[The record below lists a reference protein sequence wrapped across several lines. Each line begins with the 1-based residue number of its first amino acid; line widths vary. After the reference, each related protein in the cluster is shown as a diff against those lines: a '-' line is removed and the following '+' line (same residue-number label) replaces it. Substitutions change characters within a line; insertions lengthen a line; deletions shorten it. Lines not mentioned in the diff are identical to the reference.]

1 MDAQREEEL
10 KNALAALGTAKDIE
24 AKRERRIFANVAAS
38 DIVSVVRFLREKGL
52 FHLSLITGRD
62 MGDTLT
68 AFYHINDGGSVFTL
82 RVSVPKSDPV
92 IPTIAD
98 VFPGGVFYEK
108 ELESMF
114 GFRVNGLEKGR
125 RYPVM
130 EDWPE
135 GVYPLRKDFIPPTDP
150 DLVKAA
156 PEEK

>member
-1 MDAQREEEL
+1 MAREEEL
-10 KNALAALGTAKDIE
+10 KDILAALGTVRDIE
-24 AKRERRIFANVAAS
+24 VKRERRLFANLTPG
-38 DIVSVVRFLREKGL
+38 DLVSVVRALKDKGL

-62 MGDTLT
+62 TGETLT
-68 AFYHINDGGSVFTL
+68 AFYHINDGITTVTL
-82 RVSVPKSDPV
+82 RVAVTKNDPV
-92 IPTIAD
+92 VPSISDIY
-98 VFPGGVFYEK
+98 PGGIFYEK

-114 GFRVNGLEKGR
+114 GFRVDGLEKGR

-150 DLVKAA
+150 DLVKAL